1 MRTETELV
9 EAAQRHL
16 KQTYNEDT
24 LSMTVTKNEVRDGK
38 GVLAVECTVSWNG
51 TRSDW
56 TKQFT
61 FKDGQ
66 VASMRAQPK

>member
-1 MRTETELV
+1 MFWG
-9 EAAQRHL
+9 
-16 KQTYNEDT
+16 KDT
-24 LSMTVTKNEVRDGK
+24 IAMTVTKTAVRDGH

-56 TKQFT
+56 TRPFT
-61 FKDGQ
+61 FKAGQ

>member
-1 MRTETELV
+1 MTAEAALV
-9 EAAQRHL
+9 EAAKRYL
-16 KQTYNEDT
+16 KQTHDEDT
-24 LSMTVTKNEVRDGK
+24 IAMTVTQNAVRDGN

-61 FKDGQ
+61 FNAGQ
-66 VASMRAQPK
+66 VVSMRAQPK

>member
-1 MRTETELV
+1 MTTETALV
-9 EAAQRHL
+9 EAAKRYL
-16 KQTYNEDT
+16 KQMYNEDT
-24 LSMTVTKNEVRDGK
+24 LAMTVLRNEVRDGK

>member
-1 MRTETELV
+1 MTAEAALV
-9 EAAQRHL
+9 EAAKRYL
-16 KQTYNEDT
+16 KQTYDEDT
-24 LSMTVTKNEVRDGK
+24 LAMTVTQNTVREGN

-61 FKDGQ
+61 FKAGQ